1 MRKLASIRKIDE
13 VREIL
18 RADNIEIVQI
28 GGWQCIAQKGE
39 FKPNDLCCYFEIDS
53 ILPDKPCFEFM
64 RPRKFRVRTI
74 KCMKHLSQGL
84 AKPVSLL
91 AEFGINPAKVK
102 EGEDYTDKI
111 GVVKYDPE
119 AEKETMM
126 ARMRPK
132 DKTWQRFLS
141 RIPLIGRFFRRKT
154 GQGYFPTD
162 IVKKTD
168 EERWQNTSE
177 LMFKEWYN
185 QPIEI
190 TEKLDGTS
198 TTFIFKPGKWWKPET
213 FMVCSRNQLLPKDNG
228 SVYWTIALNEKI
240 LEKMRL
246 VHKFLKMADNDYL
259 IWQGETLAPN
269 VQGNN
274 YRVGKPEF
282 YLFNFKQFDGKRELQ
297 RSHEDTTDIINTTGI
312 ELRQVPLISTQT
324 VESYKNLADM
334 IKSRPWGLKSH
345 LNPKSDAEGVVIR
358 LKNQNQNCFRSMK
371 FVNPEWSLK
380 HED

>member
-1 MRKLASIRKIDE
+1 MRKLASIRKVDE
-13 VREIL
+13 VREIPG
-18 RADNIEIVQI
+18 ADNIEIVQI

-39 FKPNDLCCYFEIDS
+39 FQTNSLCLYFEIDS
-53 ILPDKPCFEFM
+53 ILPDKPCFEFL

-74 KCMKHLSQGL
+74 KCMKQLSQGL
-84 AKPVSLL
+84 AKPISLL

-102 EGEDYTDKI
+102 EGDDYTDKI
-111 GVVKYDPE
+111 GVIKYDPE
-119 AEKETMM
+119 AEKEAMQ
-126 ARMRPK
+126 ARTRPK
-132 DKTWQRFLS
+132 DQTWQRFLS
-141 RIPLIGRFFRRKT
+141 RIPIIGRFFRRKS

-168 EERWQNTSE
+168 EERWQNTCES
-177 LMFKEWYN
+177 MFNAWTGQE
-185 QPIEI
+185 IEI

-198 TTFIFKPGKWWKPET
+198 TTFIYKPGKWWKPET
-213 FMVCSRNQLLPKDNG
+213 FMVCSRNQRLPKDNG

-274 YRVGKPEF
+274 YRVSKPEF
-282 YLFNFKQFDGKRELQ
+282 YLFNFKQFNSKRELH
-297 RSHEDTTDIINTTGI
+297 RSHADTTDIIKTAGI
-312 ELRQVPLISTQT
+312 ALRQVPLIASQT
-324 VESYKNLADM
+324 VESYKSLADM

-345 LNPKSDAEGVVIR
+345 LNPKVSAEGVVIR

-371 FVNPEWSLK
+371 FVNPEWLLK

>member
-1 MRKLASIRKIDE
+1 MRKLASIRKVDE
-13 VREIL
+13 VREIPG
-18 RADNIEIVQI
+18 ADNIEIVQI

-39 FKPNDLCCYFEIDS
+39 LTANSLCLYFEIDS
-53 ILPDKPCFEFM
+53 ILPDRPCFEFM

-74 KCMKHLSQGL
+74 KCMKQLSQGL
-84 AKPVSLL
+84 AKPIGLL
-91 AEFGINPAKVK
+91 AEFGINPAKAK
-102 EGEDYTDKI
+102 EGDDYTDKI

-119 AEKETMM
+119 AEREAKQ
-126 ARMRPK
+126 ARTRPT
-132 DKTWQRFLS
+132 DKTWYRFLE
-141 RIPLIGRFFRRKT
+141 RIPIIGRFFRRKS

-177 LMFKEWYN
+177 AMFKDWYN

-198 TTFIFKPGKWWKPET
+198 TTFIYKPGRWWKPET
-213 FMVCSRNQLLPKDNG
+213 FMVCSRNQRLPKDNG

-269 VQGNN
+269 IQGNN
-274 YRVGKPEF
+274 YRVSKPEF

-297 RSHEDTTDIINTTGI
+297 RSHADTTDIINLTSI
-312 ELRQVPLISTQT
+312 ALRQVPLISTQK
-324 VESYKNLADM
+324 VEDYKTLADM
-334 IKSRPWGLKSH
+334 IKARPWGLKSH
-345 LNPKSDAEGVVIR
+345 LNPKVNAEGVVIR

-371 FVNPEWSLK
+371 FVNPEWLLK
-380 HED
+380 HEG